1 MALHVLDFA
10 LPVRLERRARGRANL
25 GNALLGV
32 VLALV
37 LLASS
42 TFASNHILHRLIH
55 EDGPINDHSCLA
67 CSLIKGQVAAAEP
80 APLVVAVVSSLCLG
94 ARLLP
99 ACLLPGNDY
108 CFPESRAPPVS

>member
-10 LPVRLERRARGRANL
+10 LQVRLGRKACGRANL
-25 GNALLGV
+25 GNALLGAI
-32 VLALV
+32 LALV
-37 LLASS
+37 LLASA

-55 EDGPINDHSCLA
+55 EDAPVNDHSCLA

-80 APLVVAVVSSLCLG
+80 APLLVAVVSSLCLG
-94 ARLLP
+94 IRSLP

-108 CFPESRAPPVS
+108 CFSESRAPPVS